1 MTAAISFPRFR
12 IALHRRFTRAAPAA
26 LATLFAAAPAAAQL
40 RPLEPVSWRVF
51 REGAT
56 LSAEIGGAALMDQ
69 RASLAG
75 TEGPLWEAANF
86 SFVWRSGRIAL
97 EAAGTGQRFFRED
110 DRFAAPHEDVEATS
124 DGHRRDSGDYR
135 VSTAVRLTREG
146 ANTAAL
152 LRFGTRL
159 PTTDNTTGLDRDAL
173 DFFATVAGITRRG
186 ALSLG
191 AEAGLGI
198 HTTRETRFEQD
209 DLLLYAARAEW
220 DGGAVTPSLAVV
232 GQVHGAGHREIRG
245 VEDLGEA
252 RLGLRIGRRRWV
264 RVEAVKGYETF
275 SPAWGVVAAAGV
287 TR

>member
-1 MTAAISFPRFR
+1 LSRRFPR
-12 IALHRRFTRAAPAA
+12 AAVAGA
-26 LATLFAAAPAAAQL
+26 LAAFAAVAPAAAQL

-51 REGAT
+51 REDAT
-56 LSAEIGGAALMDQ
+56 LTAEVGGAALRGQ

-75 TEGPLWEAANF
+75 AEGPLWEAATF
-86 SFVWRSGRIAL
+86 SVVWRSGRIAL
-97 EAAGTGQRFFRED
+97 EAAGTGQRFFREET
-110 DRFAAPHEDVEATS
+110 RFAPPYEDVEPAGD
-124 DGHRRDSGDYR
+124 DGKRRDSGDYR
-135 VSTAVRLTREG
+135 ISTAVRLTGEG

-173 DFFATVAGITRRG
+173 DFFATLAGQTRRG
-186 ALSLG
+186 PLSVGL
-191 AEAGLGI
+191 EAGLGI

-220 DGGAVTPSLAVV
+220 DGGLVVPALTLV

-252 RLGLRIGRRRWV
+252 RLGVRVGRRRWV
-264 RVEAVKGYETF
+264 RVEAVKGYEAF
-275 SPAWGVVAAAGV
+275 SPSWGVVAAAGV
-287 TR
+287 AR